1 MFPRF
6 WLIVHMAHNSP
17 INTLKCIIGGKLD
30 GDGEDWPPVGYLN
43 TLPMLRKRTPN
54 PHDHSHLPQVYS
66 YAFNLRSRSII
77 IHASFEPLTINE
89 LSEV

>member
-30 GDGEDWPPVGYLN
+30 GDGEDWPPVLEYFADVKK
-43 TLPMLRKRTPN
+43 TN
-54 PHDHSHLPQVYS
+54 PKP
-66 YAFNLRSRSII
+66 A
-77 IHASFEPLTINE
+77 
-89 LSEV
+89 